1 MDASP
6 QYDNLRNKIVA
17 IMAAAAL
24 IPVLLLAAINYA
36 EFQTAFTREAQTP
49 LRSMVAKS
57 RSAFELFLAERSST
71 VSLIASAY
79 SYEDLAN
86 HRQLQHIF
94 RVMQKE
100 FSGFVDLGLINAEG
114 RLVNYAGPH
123 KELQGIDYSRQEWF
137 NKVRF
142 QNRFVSEVFEGFRQI
157 PHMVI
162 AVRHTT
168 ENGKSWI
175 VRATLDTSQFA
186 RLIAAMNLEPGS
198 DAFLLSRTGYFQTD
212 STYYGK
218 TLERFPLPM
227 PAPSFEAN
235 VVNAHSMNGDPI
247 MMAYSY
253 FTDTNFV
260 LVAIK
265 PTKVFFQNWFLLRTD
280 LLLIFCAS
288 ALCIYLVAAKSVGQ
302 LIERL
307 RESDMKRD
315 EAFLQMEHSQKLSS
329 IGRLAA
335 GVAHEI
341 NNPLAIINEKAG
353 LLGDLVRLDPAFPKR
368 EQFTSQIKAIH
379 NAVTRCRDITHR
391 MLGFARRM
399 DVKIEELDVNVMIR
413 ETLSF
418 LEREALH
425 RNVTIVQELADN
437 LPAIHSDRGQLQ
449 QVFLNVL
456 NNAFAAVGEKGTTI
470 IRSALHGE
478 DAIAVSF
485 YDNGCGMSEEVR
497 KHIFEPFFTTKKGE
511 GTGLGMSIIYGI
523 VKRHGGDIQVES
535 EPGKGTTV
543 TIILPVRQPS
553 REV

>member
-1 MDASP
+1 MTASP
-6 QYDNLRNKIVA
+6 QYDNLRNKIVT

-24 IPVLLLAAINYA
+24 VPVLLLAAINYV
-36 EFQTAFTREAQTP
+36 EFQTTFAKEAQIP
-49 LRSMVAKS
+49 LRSIVTKGK
-57 RSAFELFLAERSST
+57 SAFELFLAERSST

-79 SYEDLAN
+79 SYEDLADP
-86 HRQLQHIF
+86 RQLQHIF

-100 FSGFVDLGLINAEG
+100 FSGFVDLGLINDEG

-123 KELQGIDYSRQEWF
+123 KELRGVDYSQQEWF
-137 NKVRF
+137 NKVRLK
-142 QNRFVSEVFEGFRQI
+142 NRFVSEVFEGFRHI

-162 AVRHTT
+162 AVQHTT
-168 ENGKSWI
+168 EDEKTWI
-175 VRATLDTSQFA
+175 VRATLDTSQFS
-186 RLIAAMNLEPGS
+186 RLIAAMSLEPGS
-198 DAFLLSRTGYFQTD
+198 DAFLLSRKGYFQTD
-212 STYYGK
+212 STRYGN
-218 TLERFPLPM
+218 TLEPFPLPM
-227 PAPSFEAN
+227 PAPSYEAN
-235 VVNAHSMNGDPI
+235 VVNGHDVDGNPI

-253 FTDTNFV
+253 FMDSDFV
-260 LVAIK
+260 LVAVK
-265 PTKVFFQNWFLLRTD
+265 PAIRLFHSWFLLRTD

-353 LLGDLVRLDPAFPKR
+353 LLGDLVQLEPDFPKHK
-368 EQFTSQIKAIH
+368 QFLDQINAIH
-379 NAVTRCRDITHR
+379 NAVIRCRDITHR

-399 DVKIEELDVNVMIR
+399 DVKVEELDVNVMVR

-418 LEREALH
+418 LKSEAQQ

-437 LPAIHSDRGQLQ
+437 LPAIYSDRGQIQ

-470 IRSALHGE
+470 IRSALHGQ

-485 YDNGCGMSEEVR
+485 YDDGCGMSEEVK

-543 TIILPVRQPS
+543 TIILPIRQPS